1 MAMPVSMDRS
11 PELEGRAIAGSQEC
25 RSLRPQ
31 ANLSH
36 KRRSLLP
43 QTNLSHK
50 RRSLLPQA
58 NLPRP
63 ESPVLSATRRYFE
76 SRLEV
81 REVVVFGSFAN
92 GRETRHSDLDLVVV
106 KDTDQR
112 FLDRCVNY
120 LDLDR
125 EIGGTP
131 VELFVYTPGE
141 WQSMKTKA
149 LFSKSPT
156 KTLLQR

>member
-1 MAMPVSMDRS
+1 MKSM
-11 PELEGRAIAGSQEC
+11 
-25 RSLRPQ
+25 
-31 ANLSH
+31 
-36 KRRSLLP
+36 K
-43 QTNLSHK
+43 
-50 RRSLLPQA
+50 
-58 NLPRP
+58 

-76 SRLEV
+76 SRPEV

-92 GRETRHSDLDLVVV
+92 GRETRHSDLDLVVI

-125 EIGGTP
+125 EIGGIS
-131 VELFVYTPGE
+131 VDLFVYTPGE
-141 WQSMKTKA
+141 WQSMKEKS